1 MEKWLHF
8 IIFSL
13 EVWNINYRNV
23 EITIQVIYVFV
34 VKFLNFIYESN
45 MKNVS
50 ILSETLKL
58 VLLVLLGKRNIRVLF
73 L

>member
-1 MEKWLHF
+1 VEKWLHF

>member
-1 MEKWLHF
+1 VEKWLHF

-23 EITIQVIYVFV
+23 EIAIQVIYVFV